1 MWTQHDLL
9 GESRSVAAH
18 DYICGTHG
26 RNVTLVSTWRQFVR
40 FSLGVPAGR
49 RFGVDPGPH
58 DSHNAEEARVLVAVL
73 RGPALNPK
81 LPMKIELEFKEAGQ
95 ALTESLSA
103 MIKIGDSIFAGGDEG
118 VKLARLEERDDGKR
132 YEQEQMID
140 LSKWFDLPRPPS
152 DDPSKKVKEVDLEG
166 IDAGMDVD
174 GKRAVLWLIGSH
186 SHKRGK
192 AEPGETVADNLKKL
206 GKVEPDDNRQL
217 LGYLPLGGDEGKP
230 RIAVDG
236 PKLGEARA
244 GQLRADATTSDLLTA
259 LAADPLFARF
269 CGAGS
274 AIPGKDNGVDIEGLA
289 CAPGGRLLV
298 GLRGPVFR
306 GIAVVIEVQP
316 VRVEPP
322 GAHADLLTLA
332 PIGPD
337 GRLYRRHFLD
347 LAGNGVRDLCWDGGD
362 LLILAGP
369 TMSLDAPPQIFR
381 WLKAKDAL
389 GKNTGDEEAF
399 VWRKG
404 DAVSLE
410 KLKLEFEQT
419 EIGKDHAETITFLRK
434 KELAIGYDAPSK
446 AYLVGLTLKADVVA
460 I

>member
-1 MWTQHDLL
+1 MRTDNDLL
-9 GESRSVAAH
+9 GEPRGVAAH
-18 DYICGTHG
+18 NYIRGTHG

-40 FSLGVPAGR
+40 FSLAVLAGR

-81 LPMKIELEFKEAGQ
+81 LPMKIELQFKEAGQ
-95 ALTESLSA
+95 ALAESLSA

-118 VKLARLEERDDGKR
+118 VKLARLEERDGGKR

-152 DDPSKKVKEVDLEG
+152 DDPATKVKEIDLEG
-166 IDAGMDVD
+166 MDAGMDAD

-192 AEPGETVADNLKKL
+192 AAPGETVADNLKKL

-347 LAGNGVRDLCWDGGD
+347 LAGHGVRDLCWDGGD

-381 WLKAKDAL
+381 WQKAKDAL
-389 GKNTGDEEAF
+389 GKNTGDDEAF
-399 VWRKG
+399 VWRKEG
-404 DAVSLE
+404 VISPE
-410 KLKLEFEQT
+410 KLDLKFEQT

>member
-1 MWTQHDLL
+1 
-9 GESRSVAAH
+9 
-18 DYICGTHG
+18 
-26 RNVTLVSTWRQFVR
+26 
-40 FSLGVPAGR
+40 
-49 RFGVDPGPH
+49 
-58 DSHNAEEARVLVAVL
+58 
-73 RGPALNPK
+73 
-81 LPMKIELEFKEAGQ
+81 MKIELKFKEAGK

-118 VKLARLEERDDGKR
+118 VKLARLEERDGGKR

-140 LSKWFDLPRPPS
+140 LSRWFDLPKPPS
-152 DDPSKKVKEVDLEG
+152 GDPSKKVKEIDLEG
-166 IDAGMDVD
+166 IDVGTDLAGE
-174 GKRAVLWLIGSH
+174 RVLWLIGSH

-192 AEPGETVADNLKKL
+192 AAPNETVAENLEKL

-217 LGYLPLGGDEGKP
+217 LGYLPLGKDEEKP

-236 PKLGEARA
+236 PKPGEARA
-244 GQLRADATTSDLLTA
+244 AQLHGNASTSDLLTA
-259 LAADPLFARF
+259 LAGDPLFSRF

-298 GLRGPVFR
+298 GLRGPVLR
-306 GIAVVIEVQP
+306 GIAVVLEVQP
-316 VRVEPP
+316 VRAEPP

-332 PIGPD
+332 PIGPG

-381 WLKAKDAL
+381 WREAKDAL
-389 GKNTGDEEAF
+389 GKNAGDEEAF
-399 VWRKG
+399 VWRKEG
-404 DAVSLE
+404 AISLE
-410 KLKLEFEQT
+410 KLKLKFEQT
-419 EIGKDHAETITFLRK
+419 EVGKDHAETITFLRK

-446 AYLVGLTLKADVVA
+446 AYLVGDTTLKADVVM

>member
-1 MWTQHDLL
+1 
-9 GESRSVAAH
+9 
-18 DYICGTHG
+18 
-26 RNVTLVSTWRQFVR
+26 
-40 FSLGVPAGR
+40 
-49 RFGVDPGPH
+49 
-58 DSHNAEEARVLVAVL
+58 
-73 RGPALNPK
+73 
-81 LPMKIELEFKEAGQ
+81 MKIELEFKEAGK

-118 VKLARLEERDDGKR
+118 VKLARLEERDGGKR

-140 LSKWFDLPRPPS
+140 LSKWFDLPKPPPE
-152 DDPSKKVKEVDLEG
+152 DPSKKVKEIDLEG

-174 GKRAVLWLIGSH
+174 GKRPVLWLIGSH

-192 AEPGETVADNLKKL
+192 AAPDETVTDNLEKL

-217 LGYLPLGGDEGKP
+217 LGYLPLGKDEEKP

-236 PKLGEARA
+236 PEPDKARA
-244 GQLRADATTSDLLTA
+244 AQLRGNATTSDLL
-259 LAADPLFARF
+259 AAIAGDPLFARF

-289 CAPGGRLLV
+289 CVPGGRLLV
-298 GLRGPVFR
+298 GLRGPVLR
-306 GIAVVIEVQP
+306 GIAVVLEVQP
-316 VRVEPP
+316 VRAEPR

-332 PIGPD
+332 PIGPE

-381 WLKAKDAL
+381 WRKAKDAL

-399 VWRKG
+399 VWRED
-404 DAVSLE
+404 DAISPETL
-410 KLKLEFEQT
+410 KLKFEQT
-419 EIGKDHAETITFLRK
+419 EIGKDHAETITFLKK
-434 KELAIGYDAPSK
+434 KELAIGYDAPSA
-446 AYLVGLTLKADVVA
+446 AYLVGDTTLKADVVT